1 MRKYPGSYASNT
13 GVVTP
18 LRLGWN
24 GCKHPGAGGVSTRVV
39 EVCESIGC
47 ALAPQSMRSAKAE
60 AANMV
65 RKVFLRGDLKGAG
78 GEGSK
83 ALGL

>member
-1 MRKYPGSYASNT
+1 M
-13 GVVTP
+13 
-18 LRLGWN
+18 
-24 GCKHPGAGGVSTRVV
+24 V

-65 RKVFLRGDLKGAG
+65 RKVFFRGGLNGPRGEASKG
-78 GEGSK
+78 
-83 ALGL
+83 LGPKGMKS

>member
-39 EVCESIGC
+39 EECESIGC
-47 ALAPQSMRSAKAE
+47 ALTPQSMRSAKAE

-65 RKVFLRGDLKGAG
+65 RKGVLRAG
-78 GEGSK
+78 LNGPRGEESK
-83 ALGL
+83 VLGL